1 MRSSVLNAIDR
12 CIGPH
17 HARVYTHQSL
27 TVVSIECNPLSPDV
41 MACDGL
47 AGLGLALSHLHPWH
61 PSCKRCTGLGPLLFP
76 FACRLEAGIADMK
89 VFGLLLL
96 CTAVHLAAVHGA
108 TRAHKALVTPL
119 SLTAAQVPNTY

>member
-1 MRSSVLNAIDR
+1 MRSSVSNATDR
-12 CIGPH
+12 CTGTH
-17 HARVYTHQSL
+17 HATVYTYQPM
-27 TVVSIECNPLSPDV
+27 TVVSFECNPLSPDV

-61 PSCKRCTGLGPLLFP
+61 PSRKRCTGLGPLVIP
-76 FACRLEAGIADMK
+76 FACRLEADIADMK
-89 VFGLLLL
+89 VLGLLLL

-119 SLTAAQVPNTY
+119 SLTAAQVPHTY